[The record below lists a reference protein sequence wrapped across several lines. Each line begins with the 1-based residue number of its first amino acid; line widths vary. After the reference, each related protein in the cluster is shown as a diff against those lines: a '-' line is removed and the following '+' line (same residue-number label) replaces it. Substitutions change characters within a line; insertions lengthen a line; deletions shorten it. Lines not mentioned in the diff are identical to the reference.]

1 MTSTV
6 DNWFYGPLGSTWRP
20 ALHMYLIMHC
30 DGFRLKV
37 LTSKHFQPFLCLS
50 PSLSLLV
57 QLPQPIRDSCP
68 WFRLLHSAR
77 IDASQ
82 SHFPLVFTVQSV
94 HLLSSAGKLI
104 YLQTLGLLLQLKPG
118 RSNPLKM
125 HLVEPAP
132 REVPIGVSSIAYRSW
147 TSSARQRNQQRK
159 DPLIWLSL
167 HELLYKLQTRK
178 PCSCNPSKRKV
189 NKQQSV
195 QLHSH
200 THFCILGSFVIT
212 QIRIFI
218 LSQM

>member
-1 MTSTV
+1 MDLGWRFSLQSFS
-6 DNWFYGPLGSTWRP
+6 NIFSAWLPLHHSRYNSHSPLERVVPGSGCCT
-20 ALHMYLIMHC
+20 
-30 DGFRLKV
+30 
-37 LTSKHFQPFLCLS
+37 QPGSMQAS
-50 PSLSLLV
+50 PISLL
-57 QLPQPIRDSCP
+57 
-68 WFRLLHSAR
+68 F
-77 IDASQ
+77 SQ
-82 SHFPLVFTVQSV
+82 SSLCTCCPQLE
-94 HLLSSAGKLI
+94 KLI

-178 PCSCNPSKRKV
+178 PCSCNPSKKKV

-195 QLHSH
+195 QLHSR

-212 QIRIFI
+212 QIHIFI